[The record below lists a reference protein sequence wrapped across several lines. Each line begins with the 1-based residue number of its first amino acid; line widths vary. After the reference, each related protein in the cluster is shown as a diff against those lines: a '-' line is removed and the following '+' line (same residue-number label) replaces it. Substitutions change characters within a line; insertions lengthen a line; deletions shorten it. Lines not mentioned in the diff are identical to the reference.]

1 MKLQIERSDL
11 DWAARSGL
19 IDADQVDGLWS
30 GLASRL
36 APAPAPDN
44 KDNGFSLQ
52 QLLWY
57 SGAGIVIS
65 AMAWFLLQAFELFS
79 GGGILTLSL
88 LYGAGFLAI
97 GSWFNRKPDLKTPG
111 GLLITLAVGMVP
123 LAVFGVEHM
132 AGMWTPSASMQR
144 DIEPIRN
151 LLMEGALVVAGL
163 LAIRYVRFPFLGLPV
178 AAGAWLITL
187 DLVRL
192 AAGVNGIGVQ
202 TQQVITVGFGALM
215 IIASTVIDRRSKQDY
230 AMWGYFFGVA
240 AFWFGLAA
248 ALFFSNGTGGLF
260 NLNDG
265 AAWGVWCIANI
276 GLLFS
281 SVLLRRRVLQVY
293 GSFGVLGYLGYLTF
307 SVFADS
313 PLFPL
318 YLIGLGVGVIG
329 LGVVY
334 QVYAKRIE
342 SAIHAALPESLRNLL
357 PPARD

>member
-1 MKLQIERSDL
+1 MKLQIEKGDL
-11 DWAARSGL
+11 EWAARSGL
-19 IDADQVDGLWS
+19 LDREQVDSLWS

-36 APAPAPDN
+36 APAPEPGK
-44 KDNGFSLQ
+44 KDAGFSLQ

-57 SGAGIVIS
+57 SGAGIVII
-65 AMAWFLLQAFELFS
+65 AMSWFLLQAFELFS
-79 GGGILTLSL
+79 GGGILTLAL
-88 LYGAGFLAI
+88 LYGAGFTAV
-97 GSWFNRKPDLKTPG
+97 GSWLLRKPDLKTPG

-132 AGMWTPSASMQR
+132 AGMWNSAASAQR

-151 LLMEGALVVAGL
+151 LLMEGALVAAGL
-163 LAIRYVRFPFLGLPV
+163 LAIRFVRFPFLGLPV

-192 AAGVNGIGVQ
+192 AAGVNGIGAQ
-202 TQQVITVGFGALM
+202 EQQLITVGFGALM
-215 IIASTVIDRRSKQDY
+215 VLASAIIDRRTREDF
-230 AMWGYFFGVA
+230 ALWGYFFGVA
-240 AFWFGLAA
+240 AMWFGLGA
-248 ALFFSNGTGGLF
+248 ALFISYGNGGLF

-265 AAWGVWCIANI
+265 AAWAVWCVANV

-281 SVLLRRRVLQVY
+281 SVLLRRRVFQVY
-293 GSFGVLGYLGYLTF
+293 GSLGVLGYLGYLTF
-307 SVFADS
+307 SVFANS

-334 QVYAKRIE
+334 QIYHKRIE
-342 SAIHAALPESLRNLL
+342 DAIHAALPQALKNLL
-357 PPARD
+357 PPARN